1 MERCEAVPKR
11 RKVGNLLGL
20 AVLCYLAQGPM
31 HPYEM
36 GRTLQHNRDDRS
48 IKFNTGSLYMVFRQL
63 EKAGFIAEAGTSREG
78 QLPERTAYA
87 LTDAGRAEQRDWLRE
102 LVAEPQYEY
111 PHFVAALSLI
121 AVLSPD
127 AAVELLVTR
136 GRRLAASRG
145 ELRDA
150 IDSAVAAGVHPLF
163 QVEEEY
169 RLALLDADAAFT
181 DSFISRITDPETGW
195 GPMWARFHTGR
206 ASGTGMTAGGNPP

>member
-1 MERCEAVPKR
+1 VPKR

-20 AVLCYLAQGPM
+20 AVLSYLTQGPM
-31 HPYEM
+31 HPYEI

-48 IKFNTGSLYMVFRQL
+48 IKFTIGSLYMVCKQL

-121 AVLSPD
+121 AVLGPD
-127 AAVELLVTR
+127 EAVELLDNR
-136 GRRLAASRG
+136 RRRLAADRA
-145 ELRDA
+145 ELRAA
-150 IDSAVAAGVHPLF
+150 IDSALASGLHPLF

-181 DSFISRITDPETGW
+181 EGLIARITEPGTGW
-195 GPMWARFHTGR
+195 RPAWAQFH
-206 ASGTGMTAGGNPP
+206 AGQAERTPP

>member
-1 MERCEAVPKR
+1 VPKR

-20 AVLCYLAQGPM
+20 AVLSYLSQGPM

-48 IKFNTGSLYMVFRQL
+48 IKFTIGSLYMVCKQL

-121 AVLSPD
+121 AVLAPD
-127 AAVELLVTR
+127 EAVELLNKR
-136 GRRLAASRG
+136 RRRLAAERA
-145 ELRDA
+145 ELRGA
-150 IDSAVAAGVHPLF
+150 IDSAVAAGLHPLF

-169 RLALLDADAAFT
+169 RLVLLDADAAFT
-181 DSFISRITDPETGW
+181 ENLIARITEPGTGW
-195 GPMWARFHTGR
+195 GPAWAQFH
-206 ASGTGMTAGGNPP
+206 AGQAERTPP

>member
-1 MERCEAVPKR
+1 MPKR

-20 AVLCYLAQGPM
+20 AVLCYLTQGPM

-48 IKFNTGSLYMVFRQL
+48 IKFTIGSLYMVFKQL
-63 EKAGFIAEAGTSREG
+63 EKAGFIAAAGTSREG
-78 QLPERTAYA
+78 QLPERTSYA
-87 LTDAGRAEQRDWLRE
+87 LTDSGRAEQRDWLRE

-121 AVLSPD
+121 GALAPD
-127 AAVELLVTR
+127 QAVELLNR
-136 GRRLAASRG
+136 RRRRLTSDRA
-145 ELRDA
+145 ELRGA
-150 IDSAVAAGVHPLF
+150 IDSATAGGLHPLF

-181 DSFISRITDPETGW
+181 EGLIDRITDPGTGW
-195 GPMWARFHTGR
+195 GPMWAQFHGGR
-206 ASGTGMTAGGNPP
+206 AETGPAEERTPP

>member
-1 MERCEAVPKR
+1 MPKR

-48 IKFNTGSLYMVFRQL
+48 IRFNTGSLYMVFKQL

-87 LTDAGRAEQRDWLRE
+87 LTDSGRAEQRDWLRE

-127 AAVELLVTR
+127 EAVELLNN
-136 GRRLAASRG
+136 RRRQLAAGRA

-150 IDSAVAAGVHPLF
+150 IDSALAAGLHPLF

-181 DSFISRITDPETGW
+181 DGLIARITDPETGW

-206 ASGTGMTAGGNPP
+206 TSAAGTSAERTSP

>member
-1 MERCEAVPKR
+1 MPKR

-20 AVLCYLAQGPM
+20 AVLCYLTQGPM

-48 IKFNTGSLYMVFRQL
+48 IKFNIGSLYMVFKQL

-87 LTDAGRAEQRDWLRE
+87 LTDSGLAEQRDWLRE
-102 LVAEPQYEY
+102 LVAQPQYEY

-121 AVLSPD
+121 AVLPPD
-127 AAVELLVTR
+127 EAVELLNNR
-136 GRRLAASRG
+136 RQRLAAERG
-145 ELRDA
+145 QLRSA
-150 IDSAVAAGVHPLF
+150 IDSALAAGLHPLF

-169 RLALLDADAAFT
+169 RLALLDADAAFA
-181 DSFISRITDPETGW
+181 DDLIARITDHETGW
-195 GPMWARFHTGR
+195 GPAWAQFHARR
-206 ASGTGMTAGGNPP
+206 APAAERTPP